1 MGIKVGTRLT
11 ETVVDSKGR
20 VVIPEEVRKEL
31 GLAEGSKVRV
41 SIADRGSSIIVM
53 KSSLDPEAFVKQTE
67 GVLKRGSKATATDP
81 LRLKEIWARV

>member
-1 MGIKVGTRLT
+1 VGTRLT

-20 VVIPEEVRKEL
+20 VVIPDEVRKEL

-41 SIADRGSSIIVM
+41 SIAHRGSSIIVM
-53 KSSLDPEAFVKQTE
+53 KSCLDPEAFIKQTE